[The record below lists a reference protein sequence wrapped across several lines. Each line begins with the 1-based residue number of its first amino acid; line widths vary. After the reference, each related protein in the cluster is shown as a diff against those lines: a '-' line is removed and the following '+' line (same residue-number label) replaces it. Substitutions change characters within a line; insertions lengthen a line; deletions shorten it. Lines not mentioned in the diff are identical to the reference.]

1 MSKVLG
7 VIIAL
12 LVIIVLFSS
21 FYIVPEG
28 KQAVLLQFGK
38 PVGKP
43 IQEAGLRFKL
53 PWPIQEARFFE
64 KKILKWDGDPNQIPT
79 KDKKYIYVDTTAW
92 WRISD
97 ALKFLQT
104 VATETGAHSRLDDII
119 DAVARNFVSKNILV
133 EVVRSADWVAP
144 VRDEELEGGRVT
156 VTPILDVEMKAKI
169 DLGREKITRA
179 ILEEASKI
187 TPQYGIELVDVRI
200 KRINYVESVRN
211 KVYERMISER
221 KRVAAEYRSEG
232 EGKKAEILGTMEK
245 ELKKIRSG
253 AYRTAQE
260 IRGKA
265 DAEATRIYGLAYS
278 RDADFYT
285 FYKTLETYRT
295 ASNNNA
301 YIILSTDSDY
311 YKYLKKIWK

>member
-1 MSKVLG
+1 MSKIIG
-7 VIIAL
+7 VIIVIL
-12 LVIIVLFSS
+12 LIVLYSS
-21 FYIVPEG
+21 FYTIPEG
-28 KQAVLLQFGK
+28 KQVVLVQLGR

-53 PWPIQEARFFE
+53 PFIQKALFFE
-64 KKILKWDGDPNQIPT
+64 KRILKWDGDPNQIPT
-79 KDKKYIYVDTTAW
+79 KDKKYIWVDTTAR

-104 VATETGAHSRLDDII
+104 VATESGAASRLDDII
-119 DAVARNFVSKNILV
+119 DAVVRNFISKNILV

-169 DLGREKITRA
+169 DFGREKITRA
-179 ILEEASKI
+179 ILEEAAKI

-253 AYRTAQE
+253 AYREAQE

-285 FYKTLETYRT
+285 FYKTLETYRS

>member
-1 MSKVLG
+1 MSKIIG
-7 VIIAL
+7 VIVVIL
-12 LVIIVLFSS
+12 LIVLYSS
-21 FYIVPEG
+21 FYTIPEG
-28 KQAVLLQFGK
+28 KQVVLLQFGK

-43 IQEAGLRFKL
+43 IQEAGLKFKIPL
-53 PWPIQEARFFE
+53 IQKATFFE
-64 KKILKWDGDPNQIPT
+64 KRVLKWDGDPNQIPT
-79 KDKKYIYVDTTAW
+79 KDKKYIYVDTTAR

-104 VATETGAHSRLDDII
+104 VATETGAASRLDDII
-119 DAVARNFVSKNILV
+119 DAVVRNFISKNILV
-133 EVVRSADWVAP
+133 EVVRSADWVTP
-144 VRDEELEGGRVT
+144 LRDEELEGGRAT
-156 VTPILDVEMKAKI
+156 VTPLLDVEMKAKI
-169 DLGREKITRA
+169 DFGREMITQA

-265 DAEATRIYGLAYS
+265 DAEATQIYGVAYN

-285 FYKTLETYRT
+285 FYKTLETYKA

>member
-1 MSKVLG
+1 MSKIIG
-7 VIIAL
+7 VIVVIL
-12 LVIIVLFSS
+12 LIVLYSS
-21 FYIVPEG
+21 FYTIPEG
-28 KQAVLLQFGK
+28 TQVVLLQFGK

-43 IQEAGLRFKL
+43 IQEAGLKFKIPL
-53 PWPIQEARFFE
+53 IQKVRFFE
-64 KKILKWDGDPNQIPT
+64 KRILKWDGDPNQIPT
-79 KDKKYIYVDTTAW
+79 KDKKYIWVDTTAR
-92 WRISD
+92 WRIAD
-97 ALKFLQT
+97 PLKFLQT
-104 VATETGAHSRLDDII
+104 VATETGAASRLDDII
-119 DAVARNFVSKNILV
+119 DAVVRNFISKNILV

-144 VRDEELEGGRVT
+144 LRDEELEGGRAT
-156 VTPILDVEMKAKI
+156 VTPLLDVEMRAKI
-169 DLGREKITRA
+169 ALGREKITQA

-232 EGKKAEILGTMEK
+232 EGLKAEVLGTMEK

-253 AYRTAQE
+253 AYRKAQE
-260 IRGKA
+260 VRGEA
-265 DAEATRIYGLAYS
+265 DAEATQIYGVAYN

-285 FYKTLETYRT
+285 FYKTLETYKAT
-295 ASNNNA
+295 SNNNA
-301 YIILSTDSDY
+301 YIILSTDSEY

>member
-1 MSKVLG
+1 MSKIIG
-7 VIIAL
+7 VIIIIL
-12 LVIIVLFSS
+12 LVVVYSS
-21 FYIVPEG
+21 FYTIPEG
-28 KQAVLLQFGK
+28 KQVVLVQLGR

-43 IQEAGLRFKL
+43 IQEAGLKFKI
-53 PWPIQEARFFE
+53 PFIQKALFFE
-64 KKILKWDGDPNQIPT
+64 KRILKWDGDPNQIPT
-79 KDKKYIYVDTTAW
+79 KDKKYIWVDTTAR

-104 VATETGAHSRLDDII
+104 VATETGAASRLDDIV
-119 DAVARNFVSKNILV
+119 DAVVRNFISKNILV

-169 DLGREKITRA
+169 DFGREKITRS
-179 ILEEASKI
+179 ILEEAAKI

-232 EGKKAEILGTMEK
+232 EGKRAEILGTMEK
-245 ELKKIRSG
+245 DLKKIRSG
-253 AYRTAQE
+253 AYREAQE

-285 FYKTLETYRT
+285 FYKTLETYRA

>member
-1 MSKVLG
+1 MSKIIG
-7 VIIAL
+7 VIVVIL
-12 LVIIVLFSS
+12 LIILYSS
-21 FYIVPEG
+21 FYTIPEG
-28 KQAVLLQFGK
+28 KQVVLLQFGK

-43 IQEAGLRFKL
+43 IQEAGLKFKIPL
-53 PWPIQEARFFE
+53 IQKASFFE
-64 KKILKWDGDPNQIPT
+64 KRVLKWDGDPNQIPT
-79 KDKKYIYVDTTAW
+79 KDKKYIYVDTTAR
-92 WRISD
+92 WRIAD

-104 VATETGAHSRLDDII
+104 VATETGAASRLDDII
-119 DAVARNFVSKNILV
+119 DAVVRNFISKNILV
-133 EVVRSADWVAP
+133 EVVRSADWVTP
-144 VRDEELEGGRVT
+144 LRDEELEGGRAT
-156 VTPILDVEMKAKI
+156 VTPLLDVEMKAKI
-169 DLGREKITRA
+169 DVGREKITQA

-187 TPQYGIELVDVRI
+187 TPQYGIDLVDVQI

-265 DAEATRIYGLAYS
+265 DAEATQIYGVAYN
-278 RDADFYT
+278 RDADFYS
-285 FYKTLETYRT
+285 FYKTLETYKA

-301 YIILSTDSDY
+301 YIILSTESDY

>member
-1 MSKVLG
+1 MSKIIG
-7 VIIAL
+7 VIIVIL
-12 LVIIVLFSS
+12 LIVLYSS
-21 FYIVPEG
+21 FYTIPEG
-28 KQAVLLQFGK
+28 KQVVLVQLGR

-53 PWPIQEARFFE
+53 PFIQKALFFE
-64 KKILKWDGDPNQIPT
+64 KRILKWDGDPNQIPT
-79 KDKKYIYVDTTAW
+79 KDKKYIWVDTTAR

-104 VATETGAHSRLDDII
+104 VATESGAASRLDDII
-119 DAVARNFVSKNILV
+119 DAVVRNFISKNILV

-169 DLGREKITRA
+169 DFGREKITRA
-179 ILEEASKI
+179 ILEEAAKI
-187 TPQYGIELVDVRI
+187 TPQYGIELVDVKI

-253 AYRTAQE
+253 AYREAQE

-285 FYKTLETYRT
+285 FYKTLETYRA

>member
-1 MSKVLG
+1 MSKIIG
-7 VIIAL
+7 VIVVIL
-12 LVIIVLFSS
+12 LIVLYSS
-21 FYIVPEG
+21 FYTIPEG
-28 KQAVLLQFGK
+28 KQVVLLQFGK

-43 IQEAGLRFKL
+43 IQEAGLKFKIPL
-53 PWPIQEARFFE
+53 IQKVRFFE
-64 KKILKWDGDPNQIPT
+64 KRILKWDGDPNQIPT
-79 KDKKYIYVDTTAW
+79 KDKKYIWVDTTAR
-92 WRISD
+92 WRIAD
-97 ALKFLQT
+97 ALKFLQN
-104 VATETGAHSRLDDII
+104 VATETGAASRLDDII
-119 DAVARNFVSKNILV
+119 DAVVRNFISKNILV

-144 VRDEELEGGRVT
+144 LRDEELEGGRAT
-156 VTPILDVEMKAKI
+156 VTPLLDVEMKAKI
-169 DLGREKITRA
+169 DFGREKITQA

-253 AYRTAQE
+253 AYRKAQE
-260 IRGKA
+260 VRGEA
-265 DAEATRIYGLAYS
+265 DAEATQIYGVAYN

-285 FYKTLETYRT
+285 FYKTLETYKA

-311 YKYLKKIWK
+311 YRYLKKIWK

>member
-1 MSKVLG
+1 
-7 VIIAL
+7 
-12 LVIIVLFSS
+12 
-21 FYIVPEG
+21 
-28 KQAVLLQFGK
+28 
-38 PVGKP
+38 
-43 IQEAGLRFKL
+43 
-53 PWPIQEARFFE
+53 
-64 KKILKWDGDPNQIPT
+64 
-79 KDKKYIYVDTTAW
+79 
-92 WRISD
+92 
-97 ALKFLQT
+97 
-104 VATETGAHSRLDDII
+104 
-119 DAVARNFVSKNILV
+119 
-133 EVVRSADWVAP
+133 
-144 VRDEELEGGRVT
+144 
-156 VTPILDVEMKAKI
+156 MKAKI
-169 DLGREKITRA
+169 DLGREKITQA
-179 ILEEASKI
+179 ILEEAAKI
-187 TPQYGIELVDVRI
+187 TPQYGIELVDVKI

-232 EGKKAEILGTMEK
+232 EGKRAEILGTMEK

-285 FYKTLETYRT
+285 FYKTLETYRA

>member
-1 MSKVLG
+1 MSKIIG
-7 VIIAL
+7 VIVVIL
-12 LVIIVLFSS
+12 LIILYSS
-21 FYIVPEG
+21 FYTIPEG
-28 KQAVLLQFGK
+28 KQVVLLQFGK

-43 IQEAGLRFKL
+43 IQEAGLKFKIPL
-53 PWPIQEARFFE
+53 IQKASFFE
-64 KKILKWDGDPNQIPT
+64 KRVLKWDGDPNQIPT
-79 KDKKYIYVDTTAW
+79 KDKKYIYVDTTAR
-92 WRISD
+92 WRIAD

-104 VATETGAHSRLDDII
+104 VATESGAASRLDDII
-119 DAVARNFVSKNILV
+119 DAVVRNFISKNILV
-133 EVVRSADWVAP
+133 EVVRSADWVTP
-144 VRDEELEGGRVT
+144 LRDEELEGGRAT
-156 VTPILDVEMKAKI
+156 VTPLLDVEMKAKI
-169 DLGREKITRA
+169 DFGREKITQA

-187 TPQYGIELVDVRI
+187 TPQYGIDLVDVQI

-265 DAEATRIYGLAYS
+265 DAEATQIYGVAYN
-278 RDADFYT
+278 RDADFYS
-285 FYKTLETYRT
+285 FYKTLETYKA

-301 YIILSTDSDY
+301 YIILSTESDY

>member
-1 MSKVLG
+1 MSKIIG
-7 VIIAL
+7 VIIVIL
-12 LVIIVLFSS
+12 LIVLYSS
-21 FYIVPEG
+21 FYTIPEG
-28 KQAVLLQFGK
+28 KQVVLVQLGR

-53 PWPIQEARFFE
+53 PFIQKALFFE
-64 KKILKWDGDPNQIPT
+64 KRILKWDGDPNQIPT
-79 KDKKYIYVDTTAW
+79 KDKKYIWVDTTAR

-104 VATETGAHSRLDDII
+104 VATETGAASRLDDII
-119 DAVARNFVSKNILV
+119 DAVVRNFISKNILV

-169 DLGREKITRA
+169 DFGREKITRA
-179 ILEEASKI
+179 ILEEAAKI

-253 AYRTAQE
+253 AYREAQE

-285 FYKTLETYRT
+285 FYKTLETYRA

>member
-1 MSKVLG
+1 MSKIIG
-7 VIIAL
+7 VIIIIL
-12 LVIIVLFSS
+12 LIVLYSS
-21 FYIVPEG
+21 FYTIPEG
-28 KQAVLLQFGK
+28 KQVVLVQLGR

-53 PWPIQEARFFE
+53 PFIQKALFFE
-64 KKILKWDGDPNQIPT
+64 KRILKWDGDPNQIPT
-79 KDKKYIYVDTTAW
+79 KDKKYIWVDTTAR

-104 VATETGAHSRLDDII
+104 VATESGAASRLDDII
-119 DAVARNFVSKNILV
+119 DAVVRNFISKNILV

-169 DLGREKITRA
+169 DFGREKITRA
-179 ILEEASKI
+179 ILEEAAKI
-187 TPQYGIELVDVRI
+187 TPQYGIELVDVKI

-245 ELKKIRSG
+245 ELKKILSG

-260 IRGKA
+260 IRGEA
-265 DAEATRIYGLAYS
+265 DAEATQIYGVAYN

-285 FYKTLETYRT
+285 FYKTLETYKA

>member
-1 MSKVLG
+1 MSKIIG
-7 VIIAL
+7 VIVVIL
-12 LVIIVLFSS
+12 LIILYSS
-21 FYIVPEG
+21 FYTIPEG
-28 KQAVLLQFGK
+28 KQVVLLQFGK

-43 IQEAGLRFKL
+43 IQEAGLKFKIPL
-53 PWPIQEARFFE
+53 IQKASFFE
-64 KKILKWDGDPNQIPT
+64 KRVLKWDGDPNQIPT
-79 KDKKYIYVDTTAW
+79 KDKKYIYVDTTAR
-92 WRISD
+92 WRIAD

-104 VATETGAHSRLDDII
+104 VATESGAASRLDDII
-119 DAVARNFVSKNILV
+119 DAVVRNFISKNILV
-133 EVVRSADWVAP
+133 EVVRSADWVTP
-144 VRDEELEGGRVT
+144 LRDEELEGGRAT
-156 VTPILDVEMKAKI
+156 VTPLLDVEMKAKI
-169 DLGREKITRA
+169 DVGREKITQA

-187 TPQYGIELVDVRI
+187 TPQYGIDLVDVQI

-265 DAEATRIYGLAYS
+265 DAEATQIYGVAYN
-278 RDADFYT
+278 RDADFYS
-285 FYKTLETYRT
+285 FYKTLETYKA

-301 YIILSTDSDY
+301 YIILSTESDY

>member
-1 MSKVLG
+1 MSKIIG
-7 VIIAL
+7 VI
-12 LVIIVLFSS
+12 VIILLIVVYSS
-21 FYIVPEG
+21 FYTIPEG
-28 KQAVLLQFGK
+28 KQVVLVQLGR

-53 PWPIQEARFFE
+53 PFIQKALFFE
-64 KKILKWDGDPNQIPT
+64 KRILKWDGDPNQIPT
-79 KDKKYIYVDTTAW
+79 KDKKYIWVDTTAR

-104 VATETGAHSRLDDII
+104 VATETGAASRLDDII
-119 DAVARNFVSKNILV
+119 DAVVRNFISKNILV

-169 DLGREKITRA
+169 DFGREKITRA
-179 ILEEASKI
+179 ILEEAAKI
-187 TPQYGIELVDVRI
+187 TPQYGIELVDVKI

-285 FYKTLETYRT
+285 FYKTLETYRA

>member
-1 MSKVLG
+1 MSKIIG
-7 VIIAL
+7 VIIIIL
-12 LVIIVLFSS
+12 LVVVYSS
-21 FYIVPEG
+21 FYTIPEG
-28 KQAVLLQFGK
+28 KQVVLLQFGR

-43 IQEAGLRFKL
+43 IQEAGLRFKV
-53 PWPIQEARFFE
+53 PFIQKALFFE
-64 KKILKWDGDPNQIPT
+64 KRILTWDGDPNQIPT
-79 KDKKYIYVDTTAW
+79 KDKKYIYVDTTAR
-92 WRISD
+92 WRIAD

-104 VATETGAHSRLDDII
+104 VATESGAASRLDDII
-119 DAVARNFVSKNILV
+119 DAVVRNFISKNILV
-133 EVVRSADWVAP
+133 EVVRSADWVTP
-144 VRDEELEGGRVT
+144 LRDEELEGGRAT
-156 VTPILDVEMKAKI
+156 VTPLLDVEMKAKI
-169 DLGREKITRA
+169 DVGREKITQA

-187 TPQYGIELVDVRI
+187 TPQYGIDLVDVQI

-265 DAEATRIYGLAYS
+265 DAEATQIYGVAYN
-278 RDADFYT
+278 RDADFYS
-285 FYKTLETYRT
+285 FYKTLETYKA

-301 YIILSTDSDY
+301 YIILSTESDY

>member
-1 MSKVLG
+1 MSKIIG
-7 VIIAL
+7 VIVVIL
-12 LVIIVLFSS
+12 LIILYSS
-21 FYIVPEG
+21 FYTIPEG
-28 KQAVLLQFGK
+28 KQVVLLQFGK

-43 IQEAGLRFKL
+43 IQEAGLKFKIPL
-53 PWPIQEARFFE
+53 IQKATFFE
-64 KKILKWDGDPNQIPT
+64 KRVLKWDGDPNQIPT
-79 KDKKYIYVDTTAW
+79 KDKKYIYVDTTARW
-92 WRISD
+92 KIAD

-104 VATETGAHSRLDDII
+104 VATETGAASRLDDII
-119 DAVARNFVSKNILV
+119 DAVVRNFISKNILV
-133 EVVRSADWVAP
+133 EVVRSADWVTP
-144 VRDEELEGGRVT
+144 LRDEELEGGRAT
-156 VTPILDVEMKAKI
+156 VTPLLDVEMKAKI
-169 DLGREKITRA
+169 DFGREMITQA

-265 DAEATRIYGLAYS
+265 DAEATQIYGVAYN

-285 FYKTLETYRT
+285 FYKTLETYKA

>member
-1 MSKVLG
+1 MSKIIG
-7 VIIAL
+7 VIVVIL
-12 LVIIVLFSS
+12 LIVVYSS
-21 FYIVPEG
+21 FYTIPEG
-28 KQAVLLQFGK
+28 KQVVLVQLGR

-43 IQEAGLRFKL
+43 IQEAGLRFKV
-53 PWPIQEARFFE
+53 PFIQKALFFE
-64 KKILKWDGDPNQIPT
+64 KRILKWDGDPNQIPT
-79 KDKKYIYVDTTAW
+79 KDKKYIWVDTTAR
-92 WRISD
+92 WRIAD

-104 VATETGAHSRLDDII
+104 VATETGAASRLDDII
-119 DAVARNFVSKNILV
+119 DAVVRNFISKNILV

-169 DLGREKITRA
+169 DFGREKITQA

-187 TPQYGIELVDVRI
+187 TPQYGIELVDVKI

-253 AYRTAQE
+253 AYREAQE

-278 RDADFYT
+278 RDEDFYT
-285 FYKTLETYRT
+285 FYKTLETYRA

-311 YKYLKKIWK
+311 YQYLKKIWK